1 MLRFH
6 RDSYTVSSLLSFSR
20 VFWIPL
26 PVSLVFWLPVT
37 IVYIQIYLV
46 NTRRHGNYNIAHGN
60 YNVILYL
67 QVLTIFFFPE
77 DNPPRLHSGVEYP
90 SLSFSS
96 VAVPSLPSSSERI
109 GFDPFASCNLADWRT
124 CR

>member
-1 MLRFH
+1 MLHFH
-6 RDSYTVSSLLSFSR
+6 RPSLAVSSLLPFSL

-26 PVSLVFWLPVT
+26 PVSLVVWIPVM
-37 IVYIQIYLV
+37 IVYIQIFLV
-46 NTRRHGNYNIAHGN
+46 NTRTHGNYNKTHGNYNI
-60 YNVILYL
+60 ILYL
-67 QVLTIFFFPE
+67 QVLTIFFFPK

-96 VAVPSLPSSSERI
+96 VAVPSLPSSSKRI